1 VRKEEWQVLLL
12 LVVRGREHENVEEL
26 FEELLLHDDGFCSLK
41 GLTQFEIIGN
51 LVLVYKSVC

>member
-12 LVVRGREHENVEEL
+12 PVVRGRERENV
-26 FEELLLHDDGFCSLK
+26 EELLLHDDGFCSLK